1 MRAALAYLDHVVGKA
16 CQIIEVFFLQR
27 FPEPA
32 VGVKSEN
39 SRERRLGLDTSCDV
53 KFLCKTEKKCWLVKI
68 LFLELQFCLRN
79 KNRPGKKPQVNSYR
93 VLGIRSPLS
102 GTPAMNKSVELKPR
116 RKRRGKETF

>member
-1 MRAALAYLDHVVGKA
+1 MLNAMRAALAYLDHVVGKA

-53 KFLCKTEKKCWLVKI
+53 KFLCKT
-68 LFLELQFCLRN
+68 
-79 KNRPGKKPQVNSYR
+79 
-93 VLGIRSPLS
+93 VLGCLSELNLLTFLQVTCHFIVRERKHGCWALWNVLVYLIIVSFGEHAGTSPWR
-102 GTPAMNKSVELKPR
+102 MR
-116 RKRRGKETF
+116 IW